1 MADAE
6 QLLDA
11 RDLQDMPPETNAVIH
26 NQATPKQVPSPFETV
41 KNSCVS

>member
-26 NQATPKQVPSPFETV
+26 NQATPKAPGPFETE
-41 KNSCVS
+41 KKSCVS